1 MNIWGGKRLTE
12 GSLLAQRDHEI
23 KCQAAERFNPFF
35 QLAVAI
41 SEQAPV
47 INSLN
52 IV

>member
-23 KCQAAERFNPFF
+23 KCQAAECFF